1 VDTAT
6 LVIITG
12 FITSL
17 LSIVV
22 AVLTNLQTVKKSQF
36 EAMEHLI
43 EQLQEQVDRQKI
55 EIDELRAENA
65 ALRAQLRELG
75 QEPNTKPRRS

>member
-1 VDTAT
+1 MDTAT

-17 LSIVV
+17 LSIFV
-22 AVLTNLQTVKKSQF
+22 AILTNSQSVKKSQF

-43 EQLQEQVDRQKI
+43 EQLQEQVDRQKV
-55 EIDELRAENA
+55 EIDQLREENA
-65 ALRAQLRELG
+65 ILRQQLRELG